1 MKSHATA
8 RFRKALDGLSERVR
22 REAREAYTLFRQ
34 NPRHPSLHFKQIH
47 PTKPIYSARVSLD
60 LTEDALLT
68 LLEKALREG
77 VFSEQFLAK
86 LRAMLQNS

>member
-1 MKSHATA
+1 MRDTKYAKELATA
-8 RFRKALDGLSERVR
+8 VIDLENGS
-22 REAREAYTLFRQ
+22 EARIERLLFKDDQQGGIRFSWWKK
-34 NPRHPSLHFKQIH
+34 NRLIPRP
-47 PTKPIYSARVSLD
+47 LD